1 MKEELQ
7 TDLINEKSGLLGGE
21 ENVESEI
28 QINSQEETKKSS
40 GQLLEQDCK
49 KLLDYQCH
57 NWDITNW
64 NHL

>member
-1 MKEELQ
+1 M
-7 TDLINEKSGLLGGE
+7 NEKIGQLGGGE
-21 ENVESEI
+21 KVESEI

-57 NWDITNW
+57 N
-64 NHL
+64 